1 MFQIARAAIA
11 ASLLFAFAAVLSN
24 ASPVSAHER
33 RQVGDIWM
41 VVGFLSEPAF
51 LNGQNGLDLTVYKLK
66 PGVDPAKQTS
76 ADRDPITGLE
86 KTLQAEVIK
95 DGQTMPL
102 TLTARFNVPGAY
114 NGVFF
119 PTAAGPYTF
128 HITGDVNGQKVDE
141 KFTSGNGFNSVE
153 DVNALQ
159 FPVKIG
165 TTQDLKAAVDDA
177 GDDSPVPLILA
188 IVAVVL
194 GAGGLA
200 LGGVALARSRSR
212 SGTA

>member
-1 MFQIARAAIA
+1 
-11 ASLLFAFAAVLSN
+11 
-24 ASPVSAHER
+24 
-33 RQVGDIWM
+33 
-41 VVGFLSEPAF
+41 
-51 LNGQNGLDLTVYKLK
+51 
-66 PGVDPAKQTS
+66 
-76 ADRDPITGLE
+76 
-86 KTLQAEVIK
+86 
-95 DGQTMPL
+95 
-102 TLTARFNVPGAY
+102 VPGAY